1 MKRAIPAVALALLM
15 LFSALAAA
23 QQGMTFRQAAD
34 LDELQALIEEEA
46 GKIEGDVGVYALHV
60 ESGESIALN
69 ADKQF
74 QLASVFKIPL
84 LVTLFKLID
93 EGHYSLDDRIVLSEK
108 MKTFGSGLLAAM
120 KSGLNPSINDLQL
133 LMMAVSDNT
142 ATDIL
147 FELVGAERIAAY
159 MAELGLTDTVID
171 LDTHRLILGYLGLDM
186 DKRLTRQQ
194 LNRTPLE
201 YWMSKERQ
209 ERLARFDSEVHDA
222 STPREIG
229 TLLAKLVEGKIVDRE
244 TSDTIIAT
252 LRHHTGARLIT
263 RFLPFG
269 VSVARKGGSLS
280 RDWRETVLND
290 SGIVFL
296 PNGEHLVVC
305 VFGND
310 LRSPWYEFE
319 EAAGY
324 ISRYAY
330 DYFTGKPAESK

>member
-1 MKRAIPAVALALLM
+1 MKRAITAVALALLV
-15 LFSALAAA
+15 LFGTLASAEQGKTFQRAASLD
-23 QQGMTFRQAAD
+23 D
-34 LDELQALIEEEA
+34 LQRLIGEEA
-46 GKIEGDVGVYALHV
+46 GKIEGNVGVYIIHV

-69 ADKQF
+69 ADTQF
-74 QLASVFKIPL
+74 QLASVFKIPV

-93 EGHYSLDDRIVLSEK
+93 EGHYSLDDRIVLSER
-108 MKTFGSGLLAAM
+108 MKTFGSGLLADM

-147 FELVGAERIAAY
+147 FEMVGAERISEY
-159 MAELGLTDTVID
+159 MAELGLTQTVID
-171 LDTHRLILGYLGLDM
+171 LDTHRLILGYLGLGM
-186 DKRLTRQQ
+186 NERLTRQQ

-201 YWMSKERQ
+201 YWMSKERR
-209 ERLARFDSEVHDA
+209 ERLTRFDGEVHDA

-229 TLLAKLVEGKIVDRE
+229 MLLEKLVKGEIVDRE
-244 TSDTIIAT
+244 TSDVIIST

-269 VSVARKGGSLS
+269 VSVARKGGSLA
-280 RDWRETVLND
+280 RDGRETVLND
-290 SGIVFL
+290 GGIVFL
-296 PNGEHLVVC
+296 PRGEHLVIC

-330 DYFTGKPAESK
+330 DYFTSTSAKSE